1 MKDSKARRKEKRIQ
15 QLGKDVA
22 EQKKGKTQKE
32 IQTVHMDE
40 VQIDEFLKA
49 LTERVEWS
57 ANRIVDER
65 PRPIIVERGKAR
77 ELGGV
82 ATLLK
87 WSMGALFFIA
97 ATLIVHISAGQ
108 LRHQRCYIAWREH
121 NIILSVIFDMYPVS
135 QRVENFPSKIKVQ
148 IALQTSFSFV
158 VSAVRSVGLSYRLW

>member
-57 ANRIVDER
+57 TNRIVDER

-77 ELGGV
+77 ELGGF

-97 ATLIVHISAGQ
+97 ATLIVHFLCTAWNQCWAAGGWTKIATWIIGAVAAIDCGGLGIEIFREKDRDYIVSLFSAF
-108 LRHQRCYIAWREH
+108 
-121 NIILSVIFDMYPVS
+121 V
-135 QRVENFPSKIKVQ
+135 
-148 IALQTSFSFV
+148 ALAALV
-158 VSAVRSVGLSYRLW
+158 VALTK

>member
-1 MKDSKARRKEKRIQ
+1 MKASKARRKEKRIQ

-57 ANRIVDER
+57 TNRIVDER

-87 WSMGALFFIA
+87 WSMGALFIIA
-97 ATLIVHISAGQ
+97 ATLIVHFLCTAWNQCWAGGWTKIATWIIGAVAAIDCGGLGIEIFREKDRDYIVSLFSAF
-108 LRHQRCYIAWREH
+108 
-121 NIILSVIFDMYPVS
+121 V
-135 QRVENFPSKIKVQ
+135 
-148 IALQTSFSFV
+148 ALAALV
-158 VSAVRSVGLSYRLW
+158 VALTK